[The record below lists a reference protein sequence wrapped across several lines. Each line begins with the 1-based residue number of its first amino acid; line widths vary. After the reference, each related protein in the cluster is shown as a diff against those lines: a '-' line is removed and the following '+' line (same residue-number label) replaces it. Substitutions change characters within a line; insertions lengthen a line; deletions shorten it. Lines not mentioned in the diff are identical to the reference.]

1 MKLVNFLAAVL
12 ATQLLTGALAAN
24 PFLDAPDDHP
34 ISATFRGTE
43 WSDKFEEEDEQIRLT
58 ATVVTKRIAQMPW
71 GAIFKISFEN
81 LKSRAPEQRE
91 IPPDYFIVTD
101 DRIILLNEG
110 DKIDEAVQR
119 LSALEQAP
127 DFDPWLVYGITKGSF
142 SHEEGLWKTTIEL
155 KGDLCIY
162 QAAHPSGHFKKIV
175 WKKGVGL
182 IEDSE
187 GYGAGADGFRLK
199 RVATKKP

>member
-12 ATQLLTGALAAN
+12 VTQSVTGALAAN
-24 PFLDAPDDHP
+24 PFLDAPDDQP
-34 ISATFRGTE
+34 ISVTFRGTE

-58 ATVVTKRIAQMPW
+58 ATVVTKRIAKMPW

-81 LKSRAPEQRE
+81 LKSRAPEKRE

-119 LSALEQAP
+119 LSALEKPPA
-127 DFDPWLVYGITKGSF
+127 FDPWLVYGITHGSF
-142 SHEEGLWKTTIEL
+142 THEEGLWKTTIEL
-155 KGDLCIY
+155 KNDSCIY

-175 WKKGVGL
+175 WKKGAGL
-182 IEDSE
+182 IEYSE

-199 RVATKKP
+199 RVATKKS

>member
-1 MKLVNFLAAVL
+1 MKPVTFLAALLV
-12 ATQLLTGALAAN
+12 TQSVTGALAAN
-24 PFLDAPDDHP
+24 PFLDAPDDQP

-58 ATVVTKRIAQMPW
+58 ATVITKRIAKMPW

-81 LKSRAPEQRE
+81 LKSRAPEKRE

-119 LSALEQAP
+119 LSALEKPPA
-127 DFDPWLVYGITKGSF
+127 FDPWLVYGITQGNF
-142 SHEEGLWKTTIEL
+142 THEEGLWKTTIEL
-155 KGDLCIY
+155 KSDLCIY

-187 GYGAGADGFRLK
+187 GYGAAADGFRLK
-199 RVATKKP
+199 RVATKKS